1 MLFAAGFGTRMGAL
15 TRNRPKPLI
24 EVAGTALLDHALQL
38 CIDQGVSHKVV
49 NAHYHADQIQAH
61 LDSSDVSVTVERPTI
76 LDTGGG
82 LRAALPLLGEGPVFT
97 LNTDAVWTGPN
108 PLATL
113 RAAWRPDD
121 MDALLLLIPAARA
134 EGHGGTGDFR
144 CDAKGRLERGG
155 PLTYTGAQIIKTDL
169 LPEISEDCFS
179 LNVLWNQIKTTDRL
193 YGIVHTG
200 GWCDVGHPAG
210 IDAAEAMLGRNAET
224 FLP

>member
-15 TRNRPKPLI
+15 TRDRPKPLI
-24 EVAGTALLDHALQL
+24 EVAGKTLLDHALQL
-38 CIDQGVSHKVV
+38 SVDQGLSHRVV

-61 LDSSDVSVTVERPTI
+61 LAGSDVTVVVERPAI

-82 LRAALPLLGEGPVFT
+82 LRSALPHLGEGPVFT
-97 LNTDAVWTGPN
+97 LNTDAVWTGAN

-113 RAAWRPDD
+113 RAAWRPED
-121 MDALLLLIPAARA
+121 MDALMLLIPAARA

-144 CDAKGRLERGG
+144 CDAKGRLERSG

-169 LPEISEDCFS
+169 LSEISDECFS
-179 LNVLWNQIKTTDRL
+179 LNVLWNRIKAEDRL

-210 IDAAEAMLGRNAET
+210 IDAAEAMLSRSIKPL
-224 FLP
+224 LP